1 MHRGAIVRSLIIISL
16 TVVLG
21 CVLTSCGK
29 SEKTKKANRENRDR
43 DIERLMK
50 TMAKPNQEAIALLS
64 LKYNLQPGMVESFLD
79 SYLTATDMEYSLL
92 KNSLKPSN
100 GETSEFNAMELLGL
114 EKESYSQALEKASQ
128 SVGITI
134 KTAALLVSDYRMF
147 TASGKSGSGHGGN
160 ESE

>member
-1 MHRGAIVRSLIIISL
+1 MHRGVIVRSLIIISL

-21 CVLTSCGK
+21 CALTSCGK
-29 SEKTKKANRENRDR
+29 SEKTKKANRENGDR

-64 LKYNLQPGMVESFLD
+64 LKYNLQPGMVEIFLD
-79 SYLTATDMEYSLL
+79 SYLTDTDWKYRGF
-92 KNSLKPSN
+92 KDSLKSSS
-100 GETSEFNAMELLGL
+100 GEASKPDVMEFIGL
-114 EKESYSQALEKASQ
+114 EKESYSQALAKASQ

-147 TASGKSGSGHGGN
+147 TASGKSG
-160 ESE
+160 E